1 MKKIENGCQDKLDWF
16 DGKHINEILFCQEFL
31 KTHPMRCIGGTLFTV
46 DGPVESEE
54 LVKRQII
61 DMVQSC
67 VTTNLSK
74 RDSSLL
80 ESLKIQA
87 YSEPLPVELDR
98 IHCANGIYFLD
109 GHFEPKKVFCNNR
122 LSVRYNLAAPKPLRW
137 LQFLSELLEED
148 IDSNRLFLYVVNGQ
162 IEAVFA
168 FILGADPT
176 YAAIEDGQWLDDTL
190 PYGTVHRLASAGKHK
205 GVASAVLDWS
215 MEHCQS
221 LRADT
226 HADNKIMQHLLEKNG
241 FTRCGVIHVAD
252 GSPRFAYQKLAPT
265 QPLG

>member
-1 MKKIENGCQDKLDWF
+1 MFRGARRYDLEQIL
-16 DGKHINEILFCQEFL
+16 EIYAHARKAMADSGNPTQWGDNYPPQE
-31 KTHPMRCIGGTLFTV
+31 M
-46 DGPVESEE
+46 
-54 LVKRQII
+54 
-61 DMVQSC
+61 
-67 VTTNLSK
+67 
-74 RDSSLL
+74 
-80 ESLKIQA
+80 
-87 YSEPLPVELDR
+87 
-98 IHCANGIYFLD
+98 
-109 GHFEPKKVFCNNR
+109 
-122 LSVRYNLAAPKPLRW
+122 
-137 LQFLSELLEED
+137 LEED
-148 IDSNRLFLYVVNGQ
+148 IDSNRLFVYVVNGQ

-241 FTRCGVIHVAD
+241 FVRCGIIHVED
-252 GSPRFAYQKLAPT
+252 GTPRVAYQKLSAT
-265 QPLG
+265 VHMQEE

>member
-1 MKKIENGCQDKLDWF
+1 MFRGAVRGDL
-16 DGKHINEILFCQEFL
+16 
-31 KTHPMRCIGGTLFTV
+31 P
-46 DGPVESEE
+46 
-54 LVKRQII
+54 QI
-61 DMVQSC
+61 
-67 VTTNLSK
+67 
-74 RDSSLL
+74 
-80 ESLKIQA
+80 LKIYAHARAVMKASGNPTQWGDDF
-87 YSEPLPVELDR
+87 PP
-98 IHCANGIYFLD
+98 
-109 GHFEPKKVFCNNR
+109 
-122 LSVRYNLAAPKPLRW
+122 
-137 LQFLSELLEED
+137 QELLEED

-205 GVASAVLDWS
+205 GVGKAVLDWS

-252 GSPRFAYQKLAPT
+252 GSPRFAYPAAGLKQNTPPKSPGLRMQSLPCRTAYAGFFVCPRSLRPAPLDGDGENKAANGQTCPCYKYRSTENPHGHRPECKFVNEKCLKTLSFLCRMCYNNTRPCVRDRKLYAIGV
-265 QPLG
+265 Q

>member
-1 MKKIENGCQDKLDWF
+1 M
-16 DGKHINEILFCQEFL
+16 
-31 KTHPMRCIGGTLFTV
+31 
-46 DGPVESEE
+46 
-54 LVKRQII
+54 
-61 DMVQSC
+61 
-67 VTTNLSK
+67 
-74 RDSSLL
+74 
-80 ESLKIQA
+80 
-87 YSEPLPVELDR
+87 
-98 IHCANGIYFLD
+98 
-109 GHFEPKKVFCNNR
+109 
-122 LSVRYNLAAPKPLRW
+122 
-137 LQFLSELLEED
+137 
-148 IDSNRLFLYVVNGQ
+148 FLYVVNGQ

-205 GVASAVLDWS
+205 GVGKAVLDWS

-265 QPLG
+265 QSLVENRIHPQRAPVCGCRACHAGLRTQAFLFAPVRSALRRSTVTERTKPRMAKPVLATNTDRRKNPMGTDLNANL

>member
-1 MKKIENGCQDKLDWF
+1 MNVSWSSERGSAPDPEDLRPCTCSHEGIWQPD
-16 DGKHINEILFCQEFL
+16 
-31 KTHPMRCIGGTLFTV
+31 
-46 DGPVESEE
+46 PVGDNFPP
-54 LVKRQII
+54 Q
-61 DMVQSC
+61 
-67 VTTNLSK
+67 
-74 RDSSLL
+74 
-80 ESLKIQA
+80 
-87 YSEPLPVELDR
+87 
-98 IHCANGIYFLD
+98 
-109 GHFEPKKVFCNNR
+109 
-122 LSVRYNLAAPKPLRW
+122 
-137 LQFLSELLEED
+137 ELLEED

-205 GVASAVLDWS
+205 GVGKAVLDWS

-265 QPLG
+265 SRWVETEYTPKEPRSADAEPAMQDCARRLFCLPPLAPPCAARR